1 MRRVAT
7 SRSLLAAQVTLTSHG
22 ACEPLHNPDSCRAIM
37 IQVAAVRIRVIHQA
51 AVSGVMDVQAA
62 KPILSPSS
70 HP

>member
-1 MRRVAT
+1 
-7 SRSLLAAQVTLTSHG
+7 
-22 ACEPLHNPDSCRAIM
+22 M